1 VVRLPYGKGHILIW
15 TMRGTMNRR
24 MLLKV
29 TGLAAI
35 AGAALTLPRVTGPRA
50 TPVAAVPEGTRLTMR
65 EPGTYRI
72 SGRVRLDAPS
82 VEISGITHTQRIS
95 WSGLDGA
102 VRPTAS
108 FTTFEQFDGR
118 AMTRT
123 IQVRGGQLEAVTA
136 MPIDVT

>member
-1 VVRLPYGKGHILIW
+1 MLIW
-15 TMRGTMNRR
+15 TMGGTMNRR

-35 AGAALTLPRVTGPRA
+35 AGATLPLPRVTGPRA

-72 SGRVRLDAPS
+72 SGRVRLDAPQ

-95 WSGLDGA
+95 WSGWAGA
-102 VRPTAS
+102 AHPIAS
-108 FTTFEQFDGR
+108 FTTFEHVDGR

-123 IQVRGGQLEAVTA
+123 IQVRGGQLEAVSA
-136 MPIDVT
+136 VPIDLA